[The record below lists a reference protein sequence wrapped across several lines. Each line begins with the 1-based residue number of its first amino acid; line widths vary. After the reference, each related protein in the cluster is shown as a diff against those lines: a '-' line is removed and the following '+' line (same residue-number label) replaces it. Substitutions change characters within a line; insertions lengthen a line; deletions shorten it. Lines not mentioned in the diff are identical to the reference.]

1 MKKFIA
7 ALLIASITIPTV
19 ALGDQPGAPKPSS
32 TSAPSASVP
41 SPDPPP
47 ASPSASTFVDPA
59 MIAPL
64 QQGQAAPFPGILF
77 SPRAAATVATEIS
90 TMKERIKI
98 EVDAAV
104 RYAEAQKDYKYNE
117 LNTSYVSDK
126 SRYIATI
133 DANEKRIKLLETDLS
148 KTRSEMPNATL
159 WFGVGTGVGVLAT
172 VLTVFAVSQASK

>member
-1 MKKFIA
+1 
-7 ALLIASITIPTV
+7 
-19 ALGDQPGAPKPSS
+19 
-32 TSAPSASVP
+32 
-41 SPDPPP
+41 
-47 ASPSASTFVDPA
+47 
-59 MIAPL
+59 
-64 QQGQAAPFPGILF
+64 
-77 SPRAAATVATEIS
+77 
-90 TMKERIKI
+90 MKERIKI